1 MTASKK
7 SSLSP
12 KATTNSSEVKHE
24 TTRMK
29 DTTICLPFVYGSVA
43 FFLGKK
49 ADEYHTHK
57 WTLYIRGPNH
67 EDLSLCI
74 EKVVFQ
80 LHPSFTQP
88 VRELT
93 EPPFEVT
100 ERGWGEFEAQ
110 IRIVWKD
117 PKEKATIVNHGIKLY
132 PNSGNGGPPNTNASK
147 EPVLSETYDEV
158 VFTDPR
164 EEFGQ
169 QLIQVASSS
178 KTSFS
183 DASVQEYLSKQ
194 YSDEDDFQILLES
207 STFLRI
213 ELEKVKKRMKVVLEE
228 ITSVDDQ
235 LLQAVRR
242 DTATKGSSNY
252 TTVTEASKTKTTSTT
267 SKMSKQGAPA
277 QGVNVAKKQ
286 KVSSN

>member
-1 MTASKK
+1 MVATSR
-7 SSLSP
+7 SS
-12 KATTNSSEVKHE
+12 SSSQAAE
-24 TTRMK
+24 TPSGKDDNVVRMK
-29 DTTICLPFVYGSVA
+29 DTMVCLPIVYGSVA

-57 WTLYIRGPNH
+57 WTLYVRGPNN

-74 EKVVFQ
+74 EKVIFQ

-117 PKEKATIVNHGIKLY
+117 SKEKPTIVNHGIKLY
-132 PNSGNGGPPNTNASK
+132 PNSGSSGPPNANSSK
-147 EPVLSETYDEV
+147 EPVLSESYDEV

-169 QLIQVASSS
+169 QLMQIASSP
-178 KTSFS
+178 KISFS
-183 DASVQEYLSKQ
+183 DSAVQECMSKL
-194 YSDEDDFQILLES
+194 YNDEEDFQILLEAS
-207 STFLRI
+207 NFLKC
-213 ELEKVKKRMKVVLEE
+213 ELEKVKKRMQGVLEE
-228 ITSVDDQ
+228 MTLVDEQ

-242 DTATKGSSNY
+242 DTATKSN
-252 TTVTEASKTKTTSTT
+252 TTYSVTESAKTKTTSTVST
-267 SKMSKQGAPA
+267 TKKTSKQGASD
-277 QGVNVAKKQ
+277 QVTHGSKKQ
-286 KVSSN
+286 KVS